1 MNLETYNKILNTK
14 FVIAYYRETTLNW
27 YEIVMEIIR
36 TDEQAV
42 LYSIIVDK
50 NNRPTKKPLSYNL
63 LNYMSKD

>member
-14 FVIAYYRETTLNW
+14 FVIAHYRETTLNW
-27 YEIVMEIIR
+27 YEFVMEIIR